1 MNKID
6 TVRNFEGLPA
16 KFLRFGKAGH
26 VIILVGCAEREIELA
41 TWVELPALA

>member
-26 VIILVGCAEREIELA
+26 VIILVGHAEREIKLA
-41 TWVELPALA
+41 IWMELPPLA